1 MNQFLNIFIA
11 VVGYAAR
18 AFLRVFAVVFA
29 LLALYAFVCIFTDC
43 FAIGLMG
50 CAAAAFL
57 SAVCWHTAPEIPVK

>member
-1 MNQFLNIFIA
+1 MDQFINIFIA
-11 VVGYAAR
+11 AVGYAAR
-18 AFLRVFAVVFA
+18 TFLRVLAIVFA

-57 SAVCWHTAPEIPVK
+57 SAVCWYTAPEIPVK